1 MDARRSI
8 KTIRKSPDHDKEKIA
23 CKVKGIVRVKDWFI
37 NGEMPGIYENF
48 FVVGVWFEYPDGVND
63 NPECMQTLAIT
74 RHMSDAEQIYDA
86 QSLIG

>member
-1 MDARRSI
+1 MDARRKIETI
-8 KTIRKSPDHDKEKIA
+8 KKSSDGD
-23 CKVKGIVRVKDWFI
+23 KVKGIVRVRDWFI

-74 RHMSDAEQIYDA
+74 KYMSHAEKIYETA
-86 QSLIG
+86 FLSSLCTE